1 MYIIYVKTNRIE
13 DQCRSLWFDAFVKMI
28 KIKRNQNTNQNSD
41 ISYTYIYIFNMFIS
55 RISRIILVGETV
67 SSYPFNELKLNDVR

>member
-1 MYIIYVKTNRIE
+1 MDIIYVRTNRIE
-13 DQCRSLWFDAFVKMI
+13 GQYRSLWFDAFVKMI

-55 RISRIILVGETV
+55 RIISVGETV